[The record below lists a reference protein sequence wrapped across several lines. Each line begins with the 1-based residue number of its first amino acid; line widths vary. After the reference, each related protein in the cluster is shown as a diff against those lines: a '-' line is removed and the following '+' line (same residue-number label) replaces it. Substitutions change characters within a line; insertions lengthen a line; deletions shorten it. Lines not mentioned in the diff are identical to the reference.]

1 MGLLLCLLE
10 DDAGTELL
18 AELFKLELALHTL
31 LVLACENGL
40 ASSLVAQYDKILLC
54 HK

>member
-10 DDAGTELL
+10 DNAGTELL
-18 AELFKLELALHTL
+18 AELLKLELALHTL